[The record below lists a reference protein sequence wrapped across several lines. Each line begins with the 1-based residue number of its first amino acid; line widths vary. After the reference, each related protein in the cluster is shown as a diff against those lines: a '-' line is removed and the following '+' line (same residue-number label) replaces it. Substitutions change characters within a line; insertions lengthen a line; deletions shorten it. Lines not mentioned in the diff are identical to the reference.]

1 MPSGAAI
8 GRSCVKGNYCGG
20 WRKGRGRCKGGG
32 GEKGMLRGEELA
44 KETSEKSDERWTKW
58 TTIGQVKTK
67 HGTLHIGLPTP

>member
-1 MPSGAAI
+1 MEDG
-8 GRSCVKGNYCGG
+8 GREGEGVRGG
-20 WRKGRGRCKGGG
+20 
-32 GEKGMLRGEELA
+32 GMLRGEELA